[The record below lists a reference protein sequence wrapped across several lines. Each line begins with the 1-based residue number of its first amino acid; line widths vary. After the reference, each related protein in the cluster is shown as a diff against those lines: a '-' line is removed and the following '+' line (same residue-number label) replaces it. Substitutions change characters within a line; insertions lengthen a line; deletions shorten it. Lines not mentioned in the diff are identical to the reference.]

1 MNAYFKIV
9 CEVESL
15 LLEKKHPE
23 RVKRQ
28 SKKSMMMTNAVLTR
42 KHFFF
47 LQKALNAAI
56 TPKHISLYLH
66 QSQFLPMNLTYTF
79 EHSNKVFITK
89 YCFIIAFETSQEHL
103 VLHSYTLMK

>member
-15 LLEKKHPE
+15 LLGKKHPE

-42 KHFFF
+42 KHFFSAKS
-47 LQKALNAAI
+47 LKCCNNTKAHL
-56 TPKHISLYLH
+56 TLPTSVTISPYE
-66 QSQFLPMNLTYTF
+66 FNIY
-79 EHSNKVFITK
+79 I
-89 YCFIIAFETSQEHL
+89 
-103 VLHSYTLMK
+103 